1 MANFVNPPPF
11 LKIPPEFLKD
21 RVTRAF
27 FEQQNTVIFQL
38 WNKLGGNTDPVA
50 DLANSSSNGNS
61 SQVQWMQKQIS
72 GLPEFTIDTSGF
84 TFDSTEITF
93 DKVIA

>member
-61 SQVQWMQKQIS
+61 SQIQWMQKQIS

>member
-21 RVTRAF
+21 RVIKAY
-27 FEQQNTVIFQL
+27 FEQQNTIIFQL
-38 WNKLGGNTDPVA
+38 WEKLGGNTDPVA
-50 DLANSSSNGNS
+50 DLTNSSSNGNS
-61 SQVQWMQKQIS
+61 SQVQWMQRQIS

-84 TFDSTEITF
+84 TIDTSLITT
-93 DKVIA
+93 DKAIA

>member
-38 WNKLGGNTDPVA
+38 WNKLGGNNDPIA
-50 DLANSSSNGNS
+50 DLSNFSTSGFS
-61 SQVQWMQKQIS
+61 PQAQWLQQQID
-72 GLPEFTIDTSGF
+72 GLPEFTMETTGF
-84 TFDSTEITF
+84 TMDSTEWTM
-93 DKVIA
+93 DKVLA

>member
-38 WNKLGGNTDPVA
+38 WNKLGGNTDPIA
-50 DLANSSSNGNS
+50 DLSSFSTNGFS
-61 SQVQWMQKQIS
+61 SQAQWLQQQIN
-72 GLPEFTIDTSGF
+72 GLPEFTMDTSGF
-84 TFDSTEITF
+84 TFDSTKITF
-93 DKVIA
+93 DKVVA

>member
-38 WNKLGGNTDPVA
+38 WNKLGGNNDPIA
-50 DLANSSSNGNS
+50 DLSSFSTNGFS
-61 SQVQWMQKQIS
+61 SQVQWLQQQID
-72 GLPEFTIDTSGF
+72 GLPEFTVDTTGF
-84 TFDSTEITF
+84 TFDSTKITF
-93 DKVIA
+93 DKVVA